1 MYVLRELLRRLRKHN
16 PNAYIMTENCGDIYG
31 SYTWGNLT
39 WNGAEYD
46 EYYNVFKYT
55 FPEFVQVNMVNPRGW
70 ETEDRDQR
78 LWFYRDMHRAV
89 TLGSVLWMGITTRM
103 RPQDGEY
110 HIYGRKMAAVPQ
122 GTAAAAQGSA
132 LFGRRLAGAC
142 AGLLLCG
149 LLAACGRARNGAG
162 GQ

>member
-1 MYVLRELLRRLRKHN
+1 MLFRSCDGIYLDQLASAEPFAAHTNIGEFNNGYVYVLRELLRRLRKHN

-89 TLGSVLWMGITTRM
+89 TLGLC
-103 RPQDGEY
+103 
-110 HIYGRKMAAVPQ
+110 
-122 GTAAAAQGSA
+122 
-132 LFGRRLAGAC
+132 FRRRRSKI
-142 AGLLLCG
+142 
-149 LLAACGRARNGAG
+149 GRAHV
-162 GQ
+162 